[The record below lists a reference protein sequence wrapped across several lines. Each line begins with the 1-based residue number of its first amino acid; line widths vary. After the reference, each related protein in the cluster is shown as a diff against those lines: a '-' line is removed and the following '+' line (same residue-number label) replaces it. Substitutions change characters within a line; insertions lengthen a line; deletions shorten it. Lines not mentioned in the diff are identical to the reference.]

1 MTKKDDALTLP
12 KQFQNNFEKVLK
24 TTFWT
29 PKVTKSRMPILQ
41 KVSIF
46 RIFLLFELFF
56 GPSCWKKKCFPLIA
70 KDIKKKGKKIKF
82 PHFFFKNGK
91 ISVTHHQPPP
101 TN

>member
-1 MTKKDDALTLP
+1 MVENDHIKGQNLTKNLDFQTYIWPFGAENTAKSRPFKTKKDALTLP

-46 RIFLLFELFF
+46 RIFLLYELFF
-56 GPSCWKKKCFPLIA
+56 GSLYWKK
-70 KDIKKKGKKIKF
+70 
-82 PHFFFKNGK
+82 NV
-91 ISVTHHQPPP
+91 SR
-101 TN
+101 